1 MVFFY
6 FNNMTKLWLSS
17 ILYKHNPLSW
27 LFQNLIYR
35 FFHGL
40 MLLLKP
46 VIPVFILPYSS
57 PMTCSIVWF
66 YCLLG
71 FGYVVTMTLKN
82 RYWRRLFLPVSPFW
96 SANVILVYYHPRP
109 FVMEVGRTLIY
120 HAPNGSFSSDHMLI
134 FSSIAFSYLFSA
146 QRKLGIFLLIMAW
159 LVAWSRVYLGV
170 HFPLDMLGAFLMA
183 FALNF
188 FGLKLWNLYKE
199 KIMQWALTIHFYLFK
214 PLIQKG
220 YIK

>member
-1 MVFFY
+1 
-6 FNNMTKLWLSS
+6 
-17 ILYKHNPLSW
+17 
-27 LFQNLIYR
+27 
-35 FFHGL
+35 
-40 MLLLKP
+40 
-46 VIPVFILPYSS
+46 
-57 PMTCSIVWF
+57 
-66 YCLLG
+66 
-71 FGYVVTMTLKN
+71 MTLSELN
-82 RYWRRLFLPVSPFW
+82 LSLFSWINASPEASNTSIHFAIFIANDLLYCMILLFAWFW
-96 SANVILVYYHPRP
+96 LRGNYDTKKQILKAFIFTSIAILISQCISHVYYHPRP
-109 FVMEVGRTLIY
+109 FVMEIGRTLIY
-120 HAPNGSFSSDHMLI
+120 HAPNGSFPSDHMLI

-146 QRKLGIFLLIMAW
+146 QRKLGISLLVMAW

-170 HFPLDMLGAFLMA
+170 HFPLDMLGAFLLA

>member
-1 MVFFY
+1 
-6 FNNMTKLWLSS
+6 
-17 ILYKHNPLSW
+17 
-27 LFQNLIYR
+27 
-35 FFHGL
+35 
-40 MLLLKP
+40 
-46 VIPVFILPYSS
+46 
-57 PMTCSIVWF
+57 
-66 YCLLG
+66 
-71 FGYVVTMTLKN
+71 MTLSELN
-82 RYWRRLFLPVSPFW
+82 LSLFSWINASPEASNTSIHFAIFIANDLLYCMILLFAWFW
-96 SANVILVYYHPRP
+96 LRGNYDTKKQILKAFIFTSIAILISQCISHVYYHPRP
-109 FVMEVGRTLIY
+109 FVMEIGRTLIY
-120 HAPNGSFSSDHMLI
+120 HAPNGSFPSDHMLI

-170 HFPLDMLGAFLMA
+170 HFPLDMLGAFLLA

>member
-1 MVFFY
+1 
-6 FNNMTKLWLSS
+6 
-17 ILYKHNPLSW
+17 
-27 LFQNLIYR
+27 
-35 FFHGL
+35 
-40 MLLLKP
+40 
-46 VIPVFILPYSS
+46 
-57 PMTCSIVWF
+57 
-66 YCLLG
+66 
-71 FGYVVTMTLKN
+71 MTLSELN
-82 RYWRRLFLPVSPFW
+82 LSLFSWINASPEASNTSIHFAIFIANDLLYCMILLFAWFW
-96 SANVILVYYHPRP
+96 LRGNYDTKKQILKAFIFTSIAILISQCISHVYYHPRP
-109 FVMEVGRTLIY
+109 FVMEIGRTLIY
-120 HAPNGSFSSDHMLI
+120 HAPNGSFPSDHMLI

-170 HFPLDMLGAFLMA
+170 HFPLDMLGAFLLA

-188 FGLKLWNLYKE
+188 FGLKLWNLYKD

>member
-1 MVFFY
+1 
-6 FNNMTKLWLSS
+6 
-17 ILYKHNPLSW
+17 
-27 LFQNLIYR
+27 
-35 FFHGL
+35 
-40 MLLLKP
+40 
-46 VIPVFILPYSS
+46 
-57 PMTCSIVWF
+57 
-66 YCLLG
+66 
-71 FGYVVTMTLKN
+71 MTLSELN
-82 RYWRRLFLPVSPFW
+82 LSLFSWINASPEASNTSIHFAIFIANDLLYCMILLFAWFW
-96 SANVILVYYHPRP
+96 LRGNYDTKKQILKAFIFTSIAILISQCISHVYYHPRP

-120 HAPNGSFSSDHMLI
+120 HAPNGSFPSDHMLI

-146 QRKLGIFLLIMAW
+146 QRKLGIFLLFMAW

-170 HFPLDMLGAFLMA
+170 HFPLDMLGAFLLA

-199 KIMQWALTIHFYLFK
+199 KIMQWALTLHFYLFK

>member
-1 MVFFY
+1 
-6 FNNMTKLWLSS
+6 
-17 ILYKHNPLSW
+17 
-27 LFQNLIYR
+27 
-35 FFHGL
+35 
-40 MLLLKP
+40 
-46 VIPVFILPYSS
+46 
-57 PMTCSIVWF
+57 
-66 YCLLG
+66 
-71 FGYVVTMTLKN
+71 MTLSELN
-82 RYWRRLFLPVSPFW
+82 LSLFSWINASPEASNTSIHFAIFIANDLLYCMILLFAWFW
-96 SANVILVYYHPRP
+96 LRGNYDTKKQILKAFIFTSIAILINQCISHVYYHPRP

-120 HAPNGSFSSDHMLI
+120 HAPNGSFPSDHMLI

-146 QRKLGIFLLIMAW
+146 QRKLGISLLVMAW

-170 HFPLDMLGAFLMA
+170 HFPLDMLGAFLLA

-188 FGLKLWNLYKE
+188 FGLKLWNLYKD

>member
-1 MVFFY
+1 
-6 FNNMTKLWLSS
+6 
-17 ILYKHNPLSW
+17 
-27 LFQNLIYR
+27 
-35 FFHGL
+35 
-40 MLLLKP
+40 
-46 VIPVFILPYSS
+46 
-57 PMTCSIVWF
+57 
-66 YCLLG
+66 
-71 FGYVVTMTLKN
+71 MTLSELN
-82 RYWRRLFLPVSPFW
+82 LSLFSWINASPEASNTSIHFAIFIANDLLYCMILLFAWFW
-96 SANVILVYYHPRP
+96 LRGNYDTKKQILKAFIFTSIAILISQCISHVYYHPRP
-109 FVMEVGRTLIY
+109 FVMDVGRTLIY
-120 HAPNGSFSSDHMLI
+120 HAPNGSFPSDHMLI

-146 QRKLGIFLLIMAW
+146 QRKLGVFLLIMAW

-170 HFPLDMLGAFLMA
+170 HFPLDMLGAFLLA

>member
-1 MVFFY
+1 MSLTELNLSLFEWINASSHASDWMIHFAIFIANDLLY
-6 FNNMTKLWLSS
+6 CMILLFAWFWLRGNYDTKKQILKAFIFTS
-17 ILYKHNPLSW
+17 IAI
-27 LFQNLIYR
+27 LISQCIS
-35 FFHGL
+35 H
-40 MLLLKP
+40 
-46 VIPVFILPYSS
+46 
-57 PMTCSIVWF
+57 
-66 YCLLG
+66 
-71 FGYVVTMTLKN
+71 
-82 RYWRRLFLPVSPFW
+82 
-96 SANVILVYYHPRP
+96 VYYHPRP

-120 HAPNGSFSSDHMLI
+120 HAPNGSFPSDHMLI

-146 QRKLGIFLLIMAW
+146 QRKLGISLLVMAW

-170 HFPLDMLGAFLMA
+170 HFPLDMLGAFLLA

-188 FGLKLWNLYKE
+188 FGLKLWNLYKD

>member
-1 MVFFY
+1 
-6 FNNMTKLWLSS
+6 
-17 ILYKHNPLSW
+17 
-27 LFQNLIYR
+27 
-35 FFHGL
+35 
-40 MLLLKP
+40 
-46 VIPVFILPYSS
+46 
-57 PMTCSIVWF
+57 
-66 YCLLG
+66 
-71 FGYVVTMTLKN
+71 MTLSELN
-82 RYWRRLFLPVSPFW
+82 LSLFSWINASPEASNTSIHFAIFIANDLLYCMILLFAWFW
-96 SANVILVYYHPRP
+96 LRGNYDTKKKILKAFIFTSIAILISQCISHVYYHPRP

-120 HAPNGSFSSDHMLI
+120 HAPNGSFPSDHMLI

>member
-1 MVFFY
+1 
-6 FNNMTKLWLSS
+6 
-17 ILYKHNPLSW
+17 
-27 LFQNLIYR
+27 
-35 FFHGL
+35 
-40 MLLLKP
+40 
-46 VIPVFILPYSS
+46 
-57 PMTCSIVWF
+57 
-66 YCLLG
+66 
-71 FGYVVTMTLKN
+71 MTLSELN
-82 RYWRRLFLPVSPFW
+82 LSLFSWINASPEASNTSIHFAIFIANDLLYCMILLFAWFW
-96 SANVILVYYHPRP
+96 LRGNYDTKKQILKAFIFTSIAILISQCISHVYYHPRP

-120 HAPNGSFSSDHMLI
+120 HAPNGSFPSDHMLI

>member
-1 MVFFY
+1 
-6 FNNMTKLWLSS
+6 
-17 ILYKHNPLSW
+17 
-27 LFQNLIYR
+27 
-35 FFHGL
+35 
-40 MLLLKP
+40 
-46 VIPVFILPYSS
+46 
-57 PMTCSIVWF
+57 
-66 YCLLG
+66 
-71 FGYVVTMTLKN
+71 MTLSELN
-82 RYWRRLFLPVSPFW
+82 LSLFSWINASPEASNTSIHFAIFIANDLLYCMILLFAWFW
-96 SANVILVYYHPRP
+96 LRGNYDTKKQILKAFIFTSIAILISQCISHVYYHPRP

-120 HAPNGSFSSDHMLI
+120 HAPNGSFPSDHMLI

-146 QRKLGIFLLIMAW
+146 QRKLGAFLLIMAW

-170 HFPLDMLGAFLMA
+170 HFPLDMLGAFLLA

-188 FGLKLWNLYKE
+188 FGLKLWNLYKD

>member
-1 MVFFY
+1 
-6 FNNMTKLWLSS
+6 
-17 ILYKHNPLSW
+17 
-27 LFQNLIYR
+27 
-35 FFHGL
+35 
-40 MLLLKP
+40 
-46 VIPVFILPYSS
+46 
-57 PMTCSIVWF
+57 
-66 YCLLG
+66 
-71 FGYVVTMTLKN
+71 MTLSELN
-82 RYWRRLFLPVSPFW
+82 LSLFSWINASPEASNTSIHFAIFIANDLLYCMILLFAWFW
-96 SANVILVYYHPRP
+96 LRGNYDTKKQILKAFIFTSIAILISQCISHVYYHQRP

-120 HAPNGSFSSDHMLI
+120 HAPNGSFPSDHMLI

-170 HFPLDMLGAFLMA
+170 HFPLDMLGAFLLA

>member
-1 MVFFY
+1 
-6 FNNMTKLWLSS
+6 
-17 ILYKHNPLSW
+17 
-27 LFQNLIYR
+27 
-35 FFHGL
+35 
-40 MLLLKP
+40 
-46 VIPVFILPYSS
+46 
-57 PMTCSIVWF
+57 
-66 YCLLG
+66 
-71 FGYVVTMTLKN
+71 MTLSELN
-82 RYWRRLFLPVSPFW
+82 LSLFSWINASPEASNTSIHFAIFIANDLLYCMILLFAWFW
-96 SANVILVYYHPRP
+96 LRGNYDTKKQILKAFIFTSIAILISQCISHVYYHPRP

-120 HAPNGSFSSDHMLI
+120 HAPNGSFPSDHMLI

-170 HFPLDMLGAFLMA
+170 HFPLDMLGAFLLA

-188 FGLKLWNLYKE
+188 FGLKLWNLYKD

>member
-1 MVFFY
+1 
-6 FNNMTKLWLSS
+6 
-17 ILYKHNPLSW
+17 
-27 LFQNLIYR
+27 
-35 FFHGL
+35 
-40 MLLLKP
+40 
-46 VIPVFILPYSS
+46 
-57 PMTCSIVWF
+57 
-66 YCLLG
+66 
-71 FGYVVTMTLKN
+71 MTLSELN
-82 RYWRRLFLPVSPFW
+82 LSLFSWINASPEASNTSIHFAIFIANDLLYCMILLFAWFW
-96 SANVILVYYHPRP
+96 LRGNYDTKKQILKAFIFTSIAILISQCISHAYYHPRP

-120 HAPNGSFSSDHMLI
+120 HAPNGSFPSDHMLI

-170 HFPLDMLGAFLMA
+170 HFPLDMLGAFLLA

-188 FGLKLWNLYKE
+188 FGLKLWNLYKD
-199 KIMQWALTIHFYLFK
+199 KIMQWALTLHFYLFK

>member
-1 MVFFY
+1 
-6 FNNMTKLWLSS
+6 
-17 ILYKHNPLSW
+17 
-27 LFQNLIYR
+27 
-35 FFHGL
+35 
-40 MLLLKP
+40 
-46 VIPVFILPYSS
+46 
-57 PMTCSIVWF
+57 
-66 YCLLG
+66 
-71 FGYVVTMTLKN
+71 MTLSELN
-82 RYWRRLFLPVSPFW
+82 LSLFSWINASPEASNTSIHFAIFIANDLLYCMILLFAWFW
-96 SANVILVYYHPRP
+96 LRGNYDTKKQILKAFIFTSIAILISQCISHVYYHPRP

-120 HAPNGSFSSDHMLI
+120 HTPNGSFPSDHMLI

-146 QRKLGIFLLIMAW
+146 QRKLGIFLLVMAW

-170 HFPLDMLGAFLMA
+170 HFPLDMLGAFLLA

-188 FGLKLWNLYKE
+188 FGLKLWNLYKD